1 MRLGLG
7 AKFTLTV
14 LIILAGTMAANTL
27 YFLGT
32 STRFH
37 EQQLVERGRAL
48 GHLISLVSPDAILG
62 FDFLLLN
69 DYTREVCSQ
78 RDVVY
83 GVIVNLQGVP
93 ISSHV
98 NTSNPLTRKRLEAAS
113 NDLPKFLRELGD
125 RDELIQ
131 LEFPITHDGI
141 SLGRFLVGISRE
153 SLQSEFRRQ
162 LVIQIVVLTA
172 IVLFLSAAIYAVFRF
187 NVLHPIQRLIAA
199 SRNVGRGQ
207 HAVVEVKS
215 SDELGLLA
223 TAFNAMAEGITQEQA
238 KLHRQANFDTLTGLP
253 NRLMAFDRINMEIS
267 RAKRSGQR
275 FAILFIDLDD
285 FKSVNDSLGHA
296 VGDRLLVAIGARLQA
311 AMRDADTVAR
321 LGGDE
326 FLVLAADVTSEMEL
340 EKIAERLLGTVAEPQ
355 ELNGRKVVAHCSIG
369 IALYPDNGENAETLL
384 ANADNAMYQAK
395 ATQHG
400 TATFFTEEMNT
411 RLRKRVQMEQDLRVA
426 IELGQLTL
434 NFQPIVDTADRRH
447 RGAEVLLRWNHPER
461 GAISPAE
468 FIPLA
473 EADGQIVDIGDWVLE
488 QACRCWSA
496 WRDSGIDSG
505 FLAINISRIQFRRR
519 FSARLAELMANYGVP
534 PEALELEITESVLL
548 DDHSQVAEELNRLRA
563 VGVRLSLDDFGTG
576 YSSLSYLKR
585 FRFDTLKID
594 RSFVAGL
601 PRDPDDVLLVK
612 AILAMAKG
620 FGLKV
625 VAEGVENHDQLGFVA
640 AQGCD
645 LAQGYLL
652 ARPMNEELYRGYLKN
667 LQAGVEPQRL
677 SATL

>member
-1 MRLGLG
+1 
-7 AKFTLTV
+7 
-14 LIILAGTMAANTL
+14 
-27 YFLGT
+27 
-32 STRFH
+32 
-37 EQQLVERGRAL
+37 
-48 GHLISLVSPDAILG
+48 
-62 FDFLLLN
+62 
-69 DYTREVCSQ
+69 
-78 RDVVY
+78 
-83 GVIVNLQGVP
+83 
-93 ISSHV
+93 
-98 NTSNPLTRKRLEAAS
+98 
-113 NDLPKFLRELGD
+113 
-125 RDELIQ
+125 
-131 LEFPITHDGI
+131 
-141 SLGRFLVGISRE
+141 
-153 SLQSEFRRQ
+153 
-162 LVIQIVVLTA
+162 
-172 IVLFLSAAIYAVFRF
+172 
-187 NVLHPIQRLIAA
+187 
-199 SRNVGRGQ
+199 
-207 HAVVEVKS
+207 
-215 SDELGLLA
+215 
-223 TAFNAMAEGITQEQA
+223 
-238 KLHRQANFDTLTGLP
+238 
-253 NRLMAFDRINMEIS
+253 
-267 RAKRSGQR
+267 
-275 FAILFIDLDD
+275 
-285 FKSVNDSLGHA
+285 
-296 VGDRLLVAIGARLQA
+296 
-311 AMRDADTVAR
+311 
-321 LGGDE
+321 
-326 FLVLAADVTSEMEL
+326 
-340 EKIAERLLGTVAEPQ
+340 
-355 ELNGRKVVAHCSIG
+355 
-369 IALYPDNGENAETLL
+369 
-384 ANADNAMYQAK
+384 
-395 ATQHG
+395 
-400 TATFFTEEMNT
+400 MNT
-411 RLRKRVQMEQDLRVA
+411 RLRNRVQMEQDLRVA

-473 EADGQIVDIGDWVLE
+473 EADGQIVEIGDWVLE

-519 FSARLAELMANYGVP
+519 FSARLAELMANYDVP

-625 VAEGVENHDQLGFVA
+625 VAEGVENHDQLGFIA

-652 ARPMNEELYRGYLKN
+652 ARPMNEEAYRGYLKN